1 MAKSTKTKAKNKR
14 TTTEAAAKGRQA
26 QALTE
31 LHPVAKEVNIRLEK
45 AVKMTA
51 DALDHR
57 LAAALMLAKAK
68 KKAEKAKLN
77 FKKWADENVK
87 YHWDNVRK
95 LTAIG
100 AAPNPKAAIADMREA
115 KAKMAKTS
123 RAKAKSD
130 QGPRGPQASTP
141 KVTPFDRVTQGLDAM
156 GDKEALNFLTTEI
169 ERHRMRVL
177 SEADAK
183 AATKA
188 VALGQETPI
197 KQVKAIFDLAAPSE
211 RMVIAKWVAAAVG
224 TELKDEFTEPDSS
237 SSHALSVDELTTIPA
252 TLSRGN
258 GKQRGKSRRRGA

>member
-1 MAKSTKTKAKNKR
+1 MAKTKAKNKR
-14 TTTEAAAKGRQA
+14 TATEAAAKGRQA

-130 QGPRGPQASTP
+130 QGPRGPQAP
-141 KVTPFDRVTQGLDAM
+141 KVTPFDRATSGIAAM
-156 GDKEALNFLTTEI
+156 DDKEALNFITSEA
-169 ERHRMRVL
+169 ESHGMRVI
-177 SEADAK
+177 SEDEAK
-183 AATKA
+183 AAS
-188 VALGQETPI
+188 
-197 KQVKAIFDLAAPSE
+197 KAIDAAKESRLNQVQAVFDSAQPAE
-211 RMVIAKWVAAAVG
+211 RMAIANWVAQAVG
-224 TELKDEFTEPDSS
+224 TEPDSS
-237 SSHALSVDELTTIPA
+237 SSHTLSVDELTTIPA
-252 TLSRGN
+252 SMKRTKRG
-258 GKQRGKSRRRGA
+258 KRGKSRRKAA